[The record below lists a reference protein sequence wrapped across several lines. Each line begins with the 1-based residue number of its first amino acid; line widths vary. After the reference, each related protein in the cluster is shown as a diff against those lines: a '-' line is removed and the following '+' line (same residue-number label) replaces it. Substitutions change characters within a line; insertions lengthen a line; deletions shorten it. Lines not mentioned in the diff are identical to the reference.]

1 MREKNKLFVFGF
13 GYTAAFLVSQLDFS
27 VWQVGGTSR
36 CQETRDKYVS
46 SNICLIDYM
55 DHARVSLSLKCVTH
69 LLISIP
75 PVKQVGDVV
84 IADFLDILK
93 ELAPH
98 LKWIGYLSTTGVYGD
113 HDGNWV
119 DERSMLKPDN
129 ERAILRV
136 GAEKNW
142 LQLGEDI
149 SVPVQIFRLSAI
161 YGPSRNALK
170 QLLVGEASCIFKA
183 GHYFS
188 RIHVEDIAQVLL
200 ASMNDPRMG
209 EVYNLA
215 DDEPTPSHEVVQY
228 AATLLKVSPPKLL
241 SIEKAEL
248 SVMAREFYNS
258 HRKVSNAKIKQ
269 SLGIKLKYPSYREG
283 LGALLQ
289 DYVV

>member
-1 MREKNKLFVFGF
+1 MFEKNKLFVFGF
-13 GYTAAFLVSQLDFS
+13 GYTAAFLASQLNLS
-27 VWQVGGTSR
+27 MWQVAGTSR
-36 CQETRDKYVS
+36 RQEIRDKYLS

-55 DHARVSLSLKCVTH
+55 DYAQICLNLKSVTH

-75 PVKQVGDVV
+75 PVRQVGDVV
-84 IADFLDILK
+84 IADFSDILK

-119 DERSMLKPDN
+119 DECSMLKPDN

-161 YGPSRNALK
+161 YGPSRNVLR
-170 QLLVGEASCIFKA
+170 QLLEGEVSCIFKA

-188 RIHVEDIAQVLL
+188 RIQVEDIVQVLL
-200 ASMNDPRMG
+200 ASMNAPQMG
-209 EVYNLA
+209 EIYNLA
-215 DDEPTPSHEVVQY
+215 DDEPTPSHEVIQY

-241 SIEKAEL
+241 SIEKAKL
-248 SVMAREFYNS
+248 SPMTQEFYNS

-283 LGALLQ
+283 LRALLQ
-289 DYVV
+289 NCVG